1 MDYLQLQTRRVTEK
15 DEDDTTVAVELF
27 DFGSPFVEAMTDA
40 GLGPDVLG
48 LVQARFRAQAR
59 NSSNM

>member
-1 MDYLQLQTRRVTEK
+1 MDCLQLQTRRVTEK

-48 LVQARFRAQAR
+48 LVQARFEQAR